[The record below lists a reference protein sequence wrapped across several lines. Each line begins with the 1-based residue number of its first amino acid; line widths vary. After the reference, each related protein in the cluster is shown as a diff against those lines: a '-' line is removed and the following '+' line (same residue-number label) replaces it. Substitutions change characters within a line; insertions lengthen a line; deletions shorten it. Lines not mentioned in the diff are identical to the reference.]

1 MPRVLTF
8 RGFEYQAVAIARVFA
23 GRSKTWEIISG
34 EEKKRWED
42 DRVELVMKEKRR
54 FHDIRWEDGD
64 TDKWLTQLF
73 EIAGLGT
80 LKGEGR
86 LPPVL
91 GDRVR
96 WAIENVKKCP
106 EPKKDGEGENDH
118 EGELRDDVKAGWV
131 LVGRSADDLAAEQ
144 KDLLS
149 FI

>member
-1 MPRVLTF
+1 M
-8 RGFEYQAVAIARVFA
+8 
-23 GRSKTWEIISG
+23 
-34 EEKKRWED
+34 
-42 DRVELVMKEKRR
+42 
-54 FHDIRWEDGD
+54 
-64 TDKWLTQLF
+64 TQLF

-96 WAIENVKKCP
+96 WAIENVKKYP
-106 EPKKDGEGENDH
+106 EPTKDGEGKNDH
-118 EGELRDDVKAGWV
+118 QGDLEDDEKAGWV
-131 LVGRSADDLAAEQ
+131 VVDGSVDKPAREH